1 MIIDEH
7 VGALS
12 AALHGPARAKA
23 RMLDEARAGLADAAD
38 DLAATG
44 LPAADAARRAVRD
57 FGTVADVA
65 PDFQRELTIAQARR
79 TALAVALSAP
89 VLLLCWQLA
98 GTGGGV
104 LPHAARLVGA
114 VAAAAA
120 LLGAGGLA
128 ATGAWAR
135 RMPVPS
141 GLPRTVAWAGT
152 VSGAALGASAV
163 ALTAASAL
171 SADWPLAAAI
181 AALTLVSHTKV
192 AASARA
198 CRHCARLA

>member
-7 VGALS
+7 VAALS
-12 AALHGPARAKA
+12 AALQGPARTKA
-23 RMLDEARAGLADAAD
+23 RMLTEVRAGLADATD

-44 LPAADAARRAVRD
+44 LPADDAARRAVRD
-57 FGTVADVA
+57 FGAVADVA

-89 VLLLCWQLA
+89 VLLLCWQVA
-98 GTGGGV
+98 GSGGGV
-104 LPHAARLVGA
+104 LPHTARLVGA
-114 VAAAAA
+114 AAAVAA

-135 RMPVPS
+135 RLPVPS
-141 GLPRTVAWAGT
+141 ALPRTVAWAGT
-152 VSGAALGASAV
+152 VSGAALGVSAV
-163 ALTAASAL
+163 ALTVASAL
-171 SADWPLAAAI
+171 AGNWPLAAAI
-181 AALTLVSHTKV
+181 AALTLVSHAKV